1 MQPPAPR
8 QHKLCPTADGCDKGS
23 KCTLIGHKSVKWL
36 LWKRNLRSHVPYFTL
51 CRPQKRDSVEKKDM
65 LMSPGR
71 EKMVFHNLHDFQ
83 SGILFRDRMESFWR
97 VVGNEYICFCR
108 ACDVYVCLILPR
120 FSLMILYPV
129 NLLVFVNLDMSS

>member
-36 LWKRNLRSHVPYFTL
+36 LWKRNLRSHVPYFTPS
-51 CRPQKRDSVEKKDM
+51 RPQKRDSVEKKDM

-83 SGILFRDRMESFWR
+83 SGILFRDRMESFCK
-97 VVGNEYICFCR
+97 VVGNEYICSFTALVMYKDRSGRVFVFAILCS
-108 ACDVYVCLILPR
+108 VY
-120 FSLMILYPV
+120 
-129 NLLVFVNLDMSS
+129 LLVLTKLGMIP